1 MSDAPT
7 LDQMIADILTD
18 LRAKLGVRSK
28 DLTKALAKAL
38 AKVRHRLPR
47 RIYRQ
52 GMTLV
57 AAEPLAAHPRLRLT
71 LDMPTLQAAATEI
84 TTHLAT
90 IDVGERRKSWL
101 LGMLGGLSFN
111 LILMFALLIGFLVW
125 RGIL

>member
-28 DLTKALAKAL
+28 DLAKALAKA
-38 AKVRHRLPR
+38 RHRLPR

-57 AAEPLAAHPRLRLT
+57 KAQPLAVHPKLRQT
-71 LDMPTLQAAATEI
+71 LDMPALQAAATEV

-111 LILMFALLIGFLVW
+111 LILMFALLIGFLIW

>member
-7 LDQMIADILTD
+7 LDQMITDILTE

-28 DLTKALAKAL
+28 DLAMALAKA
-38 AKVRHRLPR
+38 RHRLPR
-47 RIYRQ
+47 RVYRQ

-57 AAEPLAAHPRLRLT
+57 AAEPLAVHPRLRQT
-71 LDMPTLQAAATEI
+71 LDIPALQAAATEV

-90 IDVGERRKSWL
+90 IDVAERRKSWL
-101 LGMLGGLSFN
+101 LGMLGALSFN
-111 LILMFALLIGFLVW
+111 LILMFALLIGFLIW

>member
-7 LDQMIADILTD
+7 LDQMIADILTE

-28 DLTKALAKAL
+28 DLAKAL

-47 RIYRQ
+47 RVYRQ
-52 GMTLV
+52 AMTLV
-57 AAEPLAAHPRLRLT
+57 KAQPLAAHPRLRLT
-71 LDMPTLQAAATEI
+71 LDIPTLQAAATEV
-84 TTHLAT
+84 TTHLAS

-111 LILMFALLIGFLVW
+111 LILMVALLIGFLIW